1 MTDQQISFRNRWSSR
16 TSSRIASVED
26 ELANRL
32 RELVALPPA
41 LESPCALA
49 LAFRC
54 GGAKFVRGNVGDSRG
69 LASSV
74 RGMPCRPSQVSRRGV
89 RVAGRRAC
97 LRHRALA
104 PHPGADLRDRLP
116 RPRIL
121 RPSRLEEIKNV
132 LRARCRP
139 QGEELVI
146 RIGEDPPRRIITKR
160 GPRSFGRIMASTPA
174 PRICPR
180 FAVSARALGRASTK
194 TARGSPLRVARSVT
208 RAIGFRPRPAQAASA
223 ERGRR
228 RGDGKAR
235 PYCPSLALR
244 IEIMAPLVP

>member
-1 MTDQQISFRNRWSSR
+1 MSFRNRWSSR
-16 TSSRIASVED
+16 TSSRIASGSWS
-26 ELANRL
+26 RCH
-32 RELVALPPA
+32 RHSSRPA
-41 LESPCALA
+41 LSPSPSGAAARGLD
-49 LAFRC
+49 RVG
-54 GGAKFVRGNVGDSRG
+54 GGAKFVRGDVGDSRG

-146 RIGEDPPRRIITKR
+146 RIREGSPAADHHETRVAVVRGDHGQHPCSSHLPKVRGVRA
-160 GPRSFGRIMASTPA
+160 GPRSGVNEDRERLAA
-174 PRICPR
+174 EAG
-180 FAVSARALGRASTK
+180 AVGDERDRLQTTTGPSG
-194 TARGSPLRVARSVT
+194 
-208 RAIGFRPRPAQAASA
+208 IG
-223 ERGRR
+223 
-228 RGDGKAR
+228 
-235 PYCPSLALR
+235 
-244 IEIMAPLVP
+244 